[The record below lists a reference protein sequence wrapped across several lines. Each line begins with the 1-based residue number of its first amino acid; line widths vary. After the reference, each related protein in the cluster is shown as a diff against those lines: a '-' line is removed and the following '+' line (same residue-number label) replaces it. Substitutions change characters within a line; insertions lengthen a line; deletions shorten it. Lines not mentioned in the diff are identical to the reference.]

1 MMAMKNTK
9 YAEIGR
15 RVRELPPE
23 PHISSYEWEE
33 LVQKLSVSDDA
44 GLRDIGVKELYD
56 LLLKRPENGKLQ

>member
-1 MMAMKNTK
+1 MAMNNQK

-23 PHISSYEWEE
+23 PHFSSYEWDE
-33 LVQKLSVSDDA
+33 LVEKLCASDDV

-56 LLLKRPENGKLQ
+56 LLLKRPVNGGM